1 MSKKELTQTIS
12 TKELIKELTERIYD
26 IELDEFKELDEEIQ
40 ELSKVIESKGLLL
53 T

>member
-12 TKELIKELTERIYD
+12 TKELIKELTERFYD